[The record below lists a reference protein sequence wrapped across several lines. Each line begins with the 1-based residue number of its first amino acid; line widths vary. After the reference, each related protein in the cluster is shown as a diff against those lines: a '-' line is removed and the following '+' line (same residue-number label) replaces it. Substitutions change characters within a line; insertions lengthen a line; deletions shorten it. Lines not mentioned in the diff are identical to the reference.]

1 MLSGC
6 YAAMTCCIGRC
17 DLSWSVARRH
27 QLERTYVGRTN
38 FWIAPNASWS
48 VALTS
53 ADHETRITCMG
64 APFETTHEEPSAAEP
79 QRLSAQR
86 LTMAID
92 RVTGLEFPTGKR
104 EKTMP
109 TCRCGRK
116 SQSGPYTPCT
126 FRLSFGTWWRSFMP

>member
-79 QRLSAQR
+79 FHGAGGMETGGGYADEVDGWAEDAGGAVSSGGYAGGGVYLLRPARPDGQ
-86 LTMAID
+86 LTNLTAAFVA
-92 RVTGLEFPTGKR
+92 RR
-104 EKTMP
+104 
-109 TCRCGRK
+109 
-116 SQSGPYTPCT
+116 
-126 FRLSFGTWWRSFMP
+126 